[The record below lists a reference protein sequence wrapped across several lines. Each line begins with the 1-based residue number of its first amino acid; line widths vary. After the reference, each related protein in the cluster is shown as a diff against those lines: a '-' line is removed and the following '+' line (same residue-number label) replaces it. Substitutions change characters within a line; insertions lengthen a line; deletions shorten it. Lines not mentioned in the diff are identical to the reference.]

1 MLTLLWDVDDV
12 LNDLTRRWFE
22 DAWLV
27 QHPGVALTFDQ
38 LTEQPA
44 TRLLG
49 ASLDEYLDSLDEYRN
64 RHYRNLVPRPD
75 IVDWFAVHGSHYRHA
90 ALTATP
96 IKHAPAV
103 AEWVMRHFGHWIRAI
118 AVVPSSRADDRHPQY
133 DLDKGSAAEWLGFA
147 NVFIDDNLANIEAVA
162 ARGLRTI
169 VVPRPWNS
177 ATRPITEAIDLLGA
191 AHSS

>member
-27 QHPGVALTFDQ
+27 GHPDLALTYDQ

-44 TRLLG
+44 ARLLG
-49 ASLDEYLDSLDEYRN
+49 VSLDEYMFSLDEYRN
-64 RHYRNLVPRPD
+64 RQYLQLRPD
-75 IVDWFAVHGSHYRHA
+75 PEVVGWFEEHGSHYRHA

-96 IKHAPAV
+96 MKHAPAV
-103 AEWVMRHFGHWIRAI
+103 AEWVMHHFGHWIRAFAI
-118 AVVPSSRADDRHPQY
+118 VPSPRADDRHPKY

-147 NVFIDDNLANIEAVA
+147 GVFIDDNPANIEAVA

-177 ATRPITEAIDLLGA
+177 ATRPVPEAIDLLGA
-191 AHSS
+191 ALAS